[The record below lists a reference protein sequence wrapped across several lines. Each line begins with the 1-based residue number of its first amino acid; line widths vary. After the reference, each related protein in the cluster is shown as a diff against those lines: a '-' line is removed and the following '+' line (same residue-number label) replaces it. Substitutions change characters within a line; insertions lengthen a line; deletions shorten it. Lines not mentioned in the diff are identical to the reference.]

1 MNYVLD
7 QDLDNY
13 LCGKNKRHHGKW
25 QMHNI
30 YQDIGHM
37 DEPWTSYP
45 NKVTL
50 WTYVAAMELYNEYNI
65 HSGCCNSTTTPPH
78 LPI

>member
-1 MNYVLD
+1 MYWTRIWIIICVEKTKGIMAS
-7 QDLDNY
+7 
-13 LCGKNKRHHGKW
+13 GKCF
-25 QMHNI
+25 NI
-30 YQDIGHM
+30 YQDIGRM